1 MSGRTSVT
9 RSRERASGEW
19 IVGSRPAPFEVLEP
33 TRFRPPIVVVM
44 DAVSGLLL
52 GVEPLAH
59 GSGLAEAARA
69 IRKVMQAHS
78 RTSGPGA
85 GPRILRVDD
94 PELANALRS
103 RVSSSVAILVAP
115 TPEIDAVVEH
125 MADHVD
131 LGNDRYS
138 DLEHG
143 RIAPEVVGRF
153 FEAAATVYRLAP
165 WRIVQSDCQL
175 LRLDAPLFG
184 VDAACVSII
193 GGLGENYGVLIFDS
207 IDDFSDMARGGGQA
221 KDSAGPAGVP
231 ILSINFD
238 GRKALPRGLAREV
251 KRHGWPVAGP
261 RAYPW
266 LLPVDADGRSRA
278 LTERDWVYATA
289 VLDALA
295 VFFREHAD
303 VFEDEPESP
312 VSRTVV
318 VDGLPGVPSVTLTAP
333 HPEADWDWLE
343 GGPLEAARWDEADDL
358 SDQFVADQVRAGRSA
373 EWLRGAQEALDD
385 LFRFRIDTAGEAAV
399 GWTAKQ
405 IDEYLLDYFPA
416 LGAIPSEDVESVPEY
431 LDAFFAWLG
440 DAGYESL
447 TIMREVR
454 ERMTRKRAT
463 FLERARDPAPG
474 SPRSLGQEIRKS
486 GIDTSD
492 EAALAAFISEWAAE
506 LEKESTAPPARRR
519 RRWEWT
525 PGSPAPEPDAP
536 CPCGSGAR
544 YRKCCMPR

>member
-1 MSGRTSVT
+1 MTQ
-9 RSRERASGEW
+9 SREQASSEW

-33 TRFRPPIVVVM
+33 TPFRPPVVVVM

-52 GVEPLAH
+52 GVEALEH
-59 GSGLAEAARA
+59 GSGLGEAAGA
-69 IRKVMQAHS
+69 IVKVVQARS
-78 RTSGPGA
+78 SSSDPGA

-94 PELANALRS
+94 PELADALRS
-103 RVSSSVAILVAP
+103 RAGSSVSVRVAP
-115 TPEIDAVVEH
+115 TPEIDVVVQH

-131 LGNDRYS
+131 PGNDQYS

-143 RIAPEVVGRF
+143 RAAPEVVGRF

-165 WRIVQSDCQL
+165 WRIVQGDCQV
-175 LRLDAPLFG
+175 LRLDTPPFG

-207 IDDFSDMARGGGQA
+207 IDDFSDMALAGGQA
-221 KDSAGPAGVP
+221 TGGDQSASVP

-238 GRKALPRGLAREV
+238 GRKELPRGLAREA
-251 KRHGWPVAGP
+251 KRHAWPVAGP

-266 LLPVDADGRSRA
+266 ILAVDAGGRSRA
-278 LTERDWVYATA
+278 LTERAYVYATA
-289 VLDALA
+289 VLEALA

-303 VFEDEPESP
+303 VFEDVPESP

-318 VDGLPGVPSVTLTAP
+318 VDGLPGAPFVTLTAP

-343 GGPLEAARWDEADDL
+343 GGPLDAARWDEADDL
-358 SDQFVADQVRAGRSA
+358 SDWFVADQVRDGRSA
-373 EWLRGAQEALDD
+373 EWLRGAQAALDD

-405 IDEYLLDYFPA
+405 LEEYLLEYFPT
-416 LGAIPSEDVESVPEY
+416 LGAIPSEDVEGVPEY

-440 DAGYESL
+440 DAGYESPA
-447 TIMREVR
+447 TVREVR
-454 ERMTRKRAT
+454 ERMARKRT
-463 FLERARDPAPG
+463 VFLERARNPTPG
-474 SPRSLGQEIRKS
+474 SPRRLGQEIRES
-486 GIDTSD
+486 GIDPSD
-492 EAALAAFISEWAAE
+492 EAALAAFISEWAAG
-506 LEKESTAPPARRR
+506 LEKESAPPPARRR
-519 RRWEWT
+519 RRWEWS
-525 PGSPAPEPDAP
+525 PGAPVPEPDAP
-536 CPCGSGAR
+536 CPCGTGAR